1 MSRVPKTTT
10 ISLRIDKPTAAE
22 WRERAAASGLSV
34 SDWIRGSVDEG
45 LARSAALRLAAPEPA
60 ATDCAS
66 RPSSGATLQ
75 YCNRVVT
82 ALGLRGKF
90 RYH

>member
-1 MSRVPKTTT
+1 MDCGAGP
-10 ISLRIDKPTAAE
+10 
-22 WRERAAASGLSV
+22 AAAL
-34 SDWIRGSVDEG
+34 DEG
-45 LARSAALRLAAPEPA
+45 LARSAALRLAAPEPVA
-60 ATDCAS
+60 IDCAS